1 MPVMDETSTTGAI
14 PAGRWSVDPSRSSV
28 TFAVKHMLLA
38 TMNGR
43 FHDFDGTLEIG
54 AGAPHATGAV
64 KAASIDTNE
73 PVRDEHLRRSP
84 DFFDTDR
91 YAEIG
96 FDSTRIDHL
105 DGGRLRIV
113 GELTM
118 RSVTREI
125 QLDARLNGTTREPG
139 EEERIELDLHGALNR
154 KDFGLSW
161 NQTLD
166 AGGVLLGDKV
176 KIALTIT
183 AVRGDEKKI
192 T

>member
-1 MPVMDETSTTGAI
+1 MSATDEASTASAI

-28 TFAVKHMLLA
+28 TFTVKHMMLA

-54 AGAPHATGAV
+54 TGAPRATGAV

-84 DFFDTDR
+84 DFFDVER
-91 YAEIG
+91 YEEIS

-105 DGGRLRIV
+105 DDGRLRIV
-113 GELTM
+113 GDLTM

-125 QLDARLNGTTREPG
+125 QLDARLNGTSPEPG

-166 AGGVLLGDKV
+166 TGGVLLGDKV

-183 AVRGDEKKI
+183 AVKGDAI
-192 T
+192 AG